1 MGNNQMKQHKI
12 SLLIIVIGCV
22 MVILGCVLP
31 FYTVNY
37 MGVTA
42 SVKYIEVDGII
53 VCICAIVA
61 AILAFLKLKKVA
73 IVPSAIGLVLTVVEL
88 IAAQDAIGALG
99 SLNIGAYLVVLGAI
113 VAVVG
118 SVLAFVWRLSRK

>member
-1 MGNNQMKQHKI
+1 MGNNQMKQHTI
-12 SLLIIVIGCV
+12 SLLIIVIGCA

-31 FYTVNY
+31 FYSIDY
-37 MGVTA
+37 LDVTK
-42 SVKYIEVDGII
+42 SIKYIEGDGII

-61 AILAFLKLKKVA
+61 AILAFLKLKKAA
-73 IVPSAIGLVLTVVEL
+73 IVPSGIELVVTVVEL
-88 IAAQDAIGALG
+88 LAMQDVLG
-99 SLNIGAYLVVLGAI
+99 DLGRLNIGAYLVVLGAI